1 MAPGPP
7 RGVAPAEGVGSGN
20 PVHPFAVTVEA
31 AVPVGPPGIFPD
43 YPQLFKEDDTSL
55 SAWPSLS
62 EDQTDTNLGL
72 TCRMLLYRTGME

>member
-31 AVPVGPPGIFPD
+31 AVPVGAPGGFAGAPW
-43 YPQLFKEDDTSL
+43 LSL
-55 SAWPSLS
+55 DQQTRLRAWPSLGR
-62 EDQTDTNLGL
+62 EGADTD
-72 TCRMLLYRTGME
+72 